1 MLYLIAIAVAT
12 YARRM
17 ALGPYALVVLTW
29 LILDRRGSAFWQG
42 VSEWN
47 REASMG
53 QQLSR
58 SRAAKCGYAR
68 SLSAPARLA
77 IAILMI

>member
-17 ALGPYALVVLTW
+17 TLGPYALVALTW
-29 LILDRRGSAFWQG
+29 LILDWCVSVFWQG

-47 REASMG
+47 REASIG
-53 QQLSR
+53 QRLSLP
-58 SRAAKCGYAR
+58 RAAKCGYAR
-68 SLSAPARLA
+68 SLSPLPRLA